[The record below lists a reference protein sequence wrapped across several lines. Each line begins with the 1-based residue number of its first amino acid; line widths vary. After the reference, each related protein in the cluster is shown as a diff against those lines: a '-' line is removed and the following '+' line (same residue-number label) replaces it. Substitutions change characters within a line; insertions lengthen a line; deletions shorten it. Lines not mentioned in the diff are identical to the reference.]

1 MGKQN
6 EKLLPVCWFRPTCP
20 TLAFN
25 QLRIHL
31 TNLKPLSGG
40 GGVELDTVEPELFA
54 VINNLIVSF
63 HKTYIALCEAKPEAD
78 LSVVHGRAL
87 QGAFI

>member
-6 EKLLPVCWFRPTCP
+6 EKLLPVCWFRPTRP

-25 QLRIHL
+25 QPRIHS
-31 TNLKPLSGG
+31 TNLKLLSG

-54 VINNLIVSF
+54 VINNLIVS
-63 HKTYIALCEAKPEAD
+63 
-78 LSVVHGRAL
+78 S
-87 QGAFI
+87 